1 MIFFNRFRSSW
12 PFILLLLLLLLEILI
27 FFDFRFPFTHS
38 LILRLHF
45 APLIAA
51 SGHRLRA
58 PPRGCTPRAIDD
70 ENYLKRLCVIAWHWI
85 SSFLWRHIGS
95 PLLLPPTPP
104 PLPPPPLGALS
115 EVFGILRSCGI
126 HRQDQR
132 RAIFWDLSSS
142 GPSSA

>member
-27 FFDFRFPFTHS
+27 FFYFRFPFTHS

-58 PPRGCTPRAIDD
+58 PPQGTASG
-70 ENYLKRLCVIAWHWI
+70 LH
-85 SSFLWRHIGS
+85 
-95 PLLLPPTPP
+95 PP
-104 PLPPPPLGALS
+104 GY
-115 EVFGILRSCGI
+115 
-126 HRQDQR
+126 
-132 RAIFWDLSSS
+132 
-142 GPSSA
+142 